1 MIPAEKSKTILF
13 VAPNDYELYK
23 LIQKNLEF
31 HGFKVTTILSNPIGV
46 KYKNWREKVINFIK
60 KTFFNDKK
68 FKQKLIKRNVLS
80 YQINQL
86 SEITNYDYGLFI
98 RADFFDDKLIKLA
111 KQKVKHLVSYHYDG
125 LKRSPEIFQKI
136 KLFDAFY
143 VFQKEDLT
151 SSSLRL
157 QPCTNFYF
165 DYDLEKK
172 TESKAQVDFYF
183 LGSHHDSR
191 FKDLIAFRE
200 MCIKH
205 NYTFDFQIML
215 NKLNISKKKIYT
227 NNSFTYLD
235 KILPFESYIENI
247 KKSKIIVDFVI
258 DEHLGL
264 SFRTFESIKY
274 QKKLITTNST
284 IVNYD
289 FYNPNNIYIINNN
302 SFENIENFI
311 NTDYVPLP
319 DGIIEK
325 YSFKNWINYIL
336 KINPSQNLII
346 P

>member
-1 MIPAEKSKTILF
+1 MIPTEKSKTILL

-46 KYKNWREKVINFIK
+46 KYKNWNEKISSFIK

-68 FKQKLIKRNVLS
+68 FKQKLINRNILS

-86 SEITNYDYGLFI
+86 SEINNYDYSLFI
-98 RADFFDDKLIKLA
+98 RADFFDDELIKLV
-111 KQKVKHLVSYHYDG
+111 KQKVKRLVSYHYDG
-125 LKRSPEIFQKI
+125 LKRSPDIFKKI
-136 KLFDAFY
+136 QLFDNFY
-143 VFQKEDLT
+143 VFQKNDLT
-151 SSSLRL
+151 SSSDQLL
-157 QPCTNFYF
+157 PCTNFYF
-165 DYDLEKK
+165 DYDLEKE
-172 TESKAQVDFYF
+172 TGSEETVDFYF

-191 FKDLIAFRE
+191 FKDLIAFKE

-215 NKLNISKKKIYT
+215 NKLNISKKDIYT
-227 NNSFTYLD
+227 DNFFTHLD

-274 QKKLITTNST
+274 QKKLITTNPT

-289 FYNPNNIYIINNN
+289 FYNPNNIYLINNN

-311 NTDYVPLP
+311 NTDYIPLP
-319 DGIIEK
+319 NDIIEK

-336 KINPSQNLII
+336 EINPSQNLII